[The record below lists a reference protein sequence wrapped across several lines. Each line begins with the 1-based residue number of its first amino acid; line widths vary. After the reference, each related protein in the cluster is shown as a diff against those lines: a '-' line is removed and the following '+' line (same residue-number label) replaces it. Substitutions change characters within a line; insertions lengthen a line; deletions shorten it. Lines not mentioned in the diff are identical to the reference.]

1 MRDEYKTGGGMRDD
15 NFGSMQESDL
25 FSRRVGFGILLKATA
40 GCGSMNTSYRLRMA
54 ANCNSNQAG
63 KG

>member
-25 FSRRVGFGILLKATA
+25 FSRRVLKATA

-54 ANCNSNQAG
+54 ANSNSNQAG